1 MHILEWWRASGLPL
15 HYTEA
20 ALEQAGSIEVLE
32 WWRSVSKLS
41 HSNQPPLQLKVGKA
55 LLFAAHHGL
64 ADFIRWWADS
74 GIPTGHEDAVARTTS
89 TNGHVNMLEQWKAC
103 KGDKMQF
110 DNRKCLNI
118 CTP

>member
-15 HYTEA
+15 QYTEA
-20 ALEQAGSIEVLE
+20 ALEQAGDIEVLE

-41 HSNQPPLQLKVGKA
+41 HSNQKPLQLKVGKA

-64 ADFIRWWADS
+64 ADFIRWWAGS
-74 GIPTGHEDAVARTTS
+74 GISTGHEDAVARTAS
-89 TNGHVNMLEQWKAC
+89 TNGHVNVLQQRKAC

-110 DNRKCLNI
+110 DNRECFNLCL
-118 CTP
+118 P